1 MRVDEA
7 EEEMMNTLI
16 KEWTAKI
23 EYLIASADKADDE
36 QKIKYLAYI
45 DSLRARQRNLLEILQ
60 VLHCSQDLP

>member
-1 MRVDEA
+1 MRVDDA
-7 EEEMMNTLI
+7 EEEKMNALI
-16 KEWTAKI
+16 KEWTTKI

-60 VLHCSQDLP
+60 VLHYSQDLP